1 MLTKSKR
8 PIQCLTLAARRDTK
22 TAVRILLCVSLHFSC
37 AADTCQLKGD
47 RSLFITGG
55 GEGGEG
61 GGRGEE
67 IEGFMLIQSKIYLSA
82 ISLCCIMKI
91 KKDERVEKK
100 I

>member
-1 MLTKSKR
+1 MSVKR
-8 PIQCLTLAARRDTK
+8 GPVIVYNR
-22 TAVRILLCVSLHFSC
+22 
-37 AADTCQLKGD
+37 GW
-47 RSLFITGG
+47 G
-55 GEGGEG
+55 GEGG

-67 IEGFMLIQSKIYLSA
+67 IEGFMLIQSKIYLST

>member
-1 MLTKSKR
+1 M
-8 PIQCLTLAARRDTK
+8 
-22 TAVRILLCVSLHFSC
+22 
-37 AADTCQLKGD
+37 
-47 RSLFITGG
+47 FITGG
-55 GEGGEG
+55 GEGKGG

-67 IEGFMLIQSKIYLSA
+67 IEGFMLIQSKIYLST

>member
-1 MLTKSKR
+1 M
-8 PIQCLTLAARRDTK
+8 
-22 TAVRILLCVSLHFSC
+22 
-37 AADTCQLKGD
+37 
-47 RSLFITGG
+47 RSWYMSVIRGPVIVYN
-55 GEGGEG
+55 GELGRGKG

-67 IEGFMLIQSKIYLSA
+67 IEGFMLIQSKIYLST

>member
-1 MLTKSKR
+1 MRSRYMLVKR
-8 PIQCLTLAARRDTK
+8 GPVIVYNWRW
-22 TAVRILLCVSLHFSC
+22 
-37 AADTCQLKGD
+37 
-47 RSLFITGG
+47 GG
-55 GEGGEG
+55 GRGE